1 MKLKTK
7 NIVQLLFLDAIL
19 LFTFALFFA
28 LPWGFKNYPLQFQW
42 NVFFVL
48 AADTSGADSGTGKSI
63 LFGFVIPALIV
74 FAVFKLVLYVFVK
87 DEKKFMLIHKITTLF
102 SFVISVSI
110 LVATS
115 KLWIYFK
122 IAKTILGKP
131 VDSQFYNDNF
141 IASESFKVVPPEK
154 KRNLIYIFMESME
167 PGFTSVENGGL
178 LRENL
183 LPNISRLAEENI
195 NFGDRDTMRG
205 GINLQGTSWTVAGLL
220 SKTSAVPY
228 FNPFVTKD
236 GKKQCLPKLKKLGDF
251 LYEQDYNLVFSMGS
265 KKQFEERDIVL
276 EQQHFEVHDIDWYKS
291 NNFLDK
297 NYQVFWGFEDQKLYE
312 FAKIEL
318 EELSSQEKPFF
329 YSMLTVDTHFPDGF
343 KCGLCQENHTEKIE
357 NVFECADRQLESFIE
372 WAKTQSWFDN
382 TTIVITGD
390 HNYLDALLNNFIT
403 RNSDLGKKEISESRR
418 FLDIIINPVPEL
430 NGVNQIRKFSSFDV
444 MPTVLEALGNKIEGK
459 GIYLGRS
466 LFSEEPTLVEKY
478 DALFVENETMTKNT
492 VYESYK

>member
-7 NIVQLLFLDAIL
+7 EIVQLIFLDIVL
-19 LFTFALFFA
+19 LFSFALFFA

-74 FAVFKLVLYVFVK
+74 FAIFKLVLCIFVK
-87 DEKKFMLIHKITTLF
+87 TEKKFILIHKITTLC
-102 SFVISVSI
+102 SFVVSVSI
-110 LVATS
+110 LVVTA

-122 IAKTILGKP
+122 IARNILGKP
-131 VDSQFYNDNF
+131 VESKFYEENF
-141 IASESFKVVPPEK
+141 VSEENFKVIPPK
-154 KRNLIYIFMESME
+154 QKRNLIYIFMESME
-167 PGFTSVENGGL
+167 PGFVSVENGGL
-178 LRENL
+178 LHENL
-183 LPNISRLAEENI
+183 LPNIKNLAEENI
-195 NFGDRDTMRG
+195 NFGDKNVMRG
-205 GINLQGTSWTVAGLL
+205 GINLQGTSWTVAGLF

-236 GKKQCLPKLKKLGDF
+236 GKKQCLPALKKLGDF

-265 KKQFEERDIVL
+265 KKQFEDRDIVL
-276 EQQHFEVHDIDWYKS
+276 EQQHFEIHDIDWYKQ
-291 NNFLDK
+291 NNLLDK

-318 EELSSQEKPFF
+318 ENLSAKDEPFF
-329 YSMLTVDTHFPDGF
+329 YSMLTVDTHFPDGY
-343 KCGLCQENHTEKIE
+343 KCALCKEKYKEKIE
-357 NVFECADRQLESFIE
+357 NVFECADLQLADFIE
-372 WAKTQSWFDN
+372 WAKTQSWYKN

-390 HNYLDALLNNFIT
+390 HNYLDAPLNNFIT
-403 RNSDLGKKEISESRR
+403 RNSDLTKKEIIADRR

-430 NGVNQIRKFSSFDV
+430 QNANQNRKFSSFDV

-478 DALFVENETMTKNT
+478 DESFVEEQTMTKNAL
-492 VYESYK
+492 YESYK

>member
-7 NIVQLLFLDAIL
+7 EIAQLIFLDAIL
-19 LFTFALFFA
+19 LFSIALFFA

-74 FAVFKLVLYVFVK
+74 FAVFKLIMCFFVK
-87 DEKKFMLIHKITTLF
+87 NEKKFMMIHKITTLC
-102 SFVISVSI
+102 SFVVSVSI
-110 LVATS
+110 LFVAA
-115 KLWIYFK
+115 KMWIYFK
-122 IAKTILGKP
+122 IARNILGKP
-131 VDSQFYNDNF
+131 AESKFYEENF
-141 IASESFKVVPPEK
+141 ISEKDFKIIPPEQ

-167 PGFTSVENGGL
+167 PGFASVENSGL

-183 LPNISRLAEENI
+183 LPNIKNLAAENI
-195 NFGDRDTMRG
+195 NFGDKNVMRG
-205 GINLQGTSWTVAGLL
+205 GINLQGTSWTVAGLF

-228 FNPFVTKD
+228 FSPFVTKD
-236 GKKQCLPKLKKLGDF
+236 GKKQCLPALKKLGDF

-265 KKQFEERDIVL
+265 KKQFEDRDIVL
-276 EQQHFEVHDIDWYKS
+276 EQQHFEIHDINWYKEHDI
-291 NNFLDK
+291 LDK

-312 FAKIEL
+312 FAKFEL
-318 EELSSQEKPFF
+318 ENLSAQNKPFV
-329 YSMLTVDTHFPDGF
+329 YSMLTVDTHFPDGY
-343 KCGLCQENHTEKIE
+343 KCALCKENYKEKIE
-357 NVFECADRQLESFIE
+357 NVFECADFQLADFIE
-372 WAKTQSWFDN
+372 WAKTQSWYEN

-390 HNYLDALLNNFIT
+390 HNYLDAPLNNFIT
-403 RNSDLGKKEISESRR
+403 RNSDLNKKEIAADRR

-430 NGVNQIRKFSSFDV
+430 QNVNQSRKFSSFDV

-478 DALFVENETMTKNT
+478 DESFVENETMTKNT